1 MKKIK
6 ELYVFDLD
14 ETFLRVPSY
23 TTKKLIEE
31 KHPYIEFKDPYEFYD
46 NHLSLCDDMNHIQL
60 IEPVFRE
67 WEIANA
73 DLSCAHA
80 LITHRV
86 KSLKDVILSLLKKK
100 GVSFDHNYFLGR
112 VSEKVLIID
121 HLLKTEYDP
130 TLIQTIKIFEDSIDQ
145 IYRYQK
151 WFADSLNN
159 LEIDYSKIDIQYW
172 IVDKARM
179 FRINE
184 IELSD
189 KRRITLI

>member
-31 KHPYIEFKDPYEFYD
+31 KHPYIEFKDPYSFYD

-67 WEIANA
+67 WELANA
-73 DLSCAHA
+73 DLGCAHA
-80 LITHRV
+80 LITHRTE
-86 KSLKDVILSLLKKK
+86 SLKDVVLSLLKKK
-100 GVSFDHNYFLGR
+100 GVSFDHNYFL
-112 VSEKVLIID
+112 
-121 HLLKTEYDP
+121 KTEYDP
-130 TLIQTIKIFEDSIDQ
+130 KSIHTIKIFEDSIDQ
-145 IYRYQK
+145 IYRYQR
-151 WFADSLNN
+151 WFADSQNN

-172 IVDKARM
+172 IVDKATM

-184 IELSD
+184 VELSN
-189 KRRITLI
+189 KKRITLI